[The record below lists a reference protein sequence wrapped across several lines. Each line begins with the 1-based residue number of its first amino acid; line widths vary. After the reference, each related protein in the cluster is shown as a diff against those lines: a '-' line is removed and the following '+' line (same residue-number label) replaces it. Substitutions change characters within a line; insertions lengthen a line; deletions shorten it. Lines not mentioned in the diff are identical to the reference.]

1 MITNRQRSVLSF
13 IVNFTM
19 EIKFA
24 PSVREIAAGVG
35 LRSPGSVTEILR
47 RLEQRGMVRKLPGSS
62 RASEVLRKPEDIIPQ

>member
-19 EIKFA
+19 ENKFA

-62 RASEVLRKPEDIIPQ
+62 RAIEVLRKPEDIIPQ